1 MSSETTAE
9 PTPRPLEIPAPIG
22 EPRADAVRKLLAIV
36 DRLRAADGCPW
47 DREQT
52 AKSVAP
58 HLVEE
63 AHEVLDAV
71 ESKTDDD
78 VIEESGDLLMGICL
92 LARIQEQA
100 GKFSLADIANAVSE
114 KLVRRHPHVFG
125 DVTVKSAEQALDN
138 WERIKRGEREAKKTD
153 ASAIAG
159 VPAAM
164 PALQRAQ
171 RVGQKA
177 MSAGFRWTNATDAL
191 AKVGEE
197 VRELTEVFERTGEPK
212 DDEARA
218 ALEWELGDVLLAAAF
233 LGNYLKIDP
242 ERAAREALRRFER
255 RFRAVEGEFAG
266 SVNGKSLDLL
276 MAAWNR
282 AKAAERTSTESHGR

>member
-1 MSSETTAE
+1 MSSDTTAK
-9 PTPRPLEIPAPIG
+9 PNPRPLEIPAPLG
-22 EPRADAVRKLLAIV
+22 EPRTDALRKLLAIV
-36 DRLRAADGCPW
+36 DRLRAPDGCPW

-63 AHEVLDAV
+63 AHEVVDAV
-71 ESKTDDD
+71 ESKTDAD

-125 DVTVKSAEQALDN
+125 DVTVGSAEQALDN
-138 WERIKRGEREAKKTD
+138 WERIKRGEREEKKTD
-153 ASAIAG
+153 SSAIAG

-197 VRELTEVFERTGEPK
+197 VRELTEVFERTGESK
-212 DDEARA
+212 DDETRA

-242 ERAAREALRRFER
+242 ERATREALRRFER
-255 RFRAVEGEFAG
+255 RFRAVEGEFGGAVG
-266 SVNGKSLDLL
+266 GQPLDAL
-276 MAAWNR
+276 MAAWAR
-282 AKAAERTSTESHGR
+282 AKAAESSAP

>member
-1 MSSETTAE
+1 MSQTTPA
-9 PTPRPLEIPAPIG
+9 PSAPRPLENPPAIG
-22 EPRADAVRKLLAIV
+22 EARLDALAKLVAIV
-36 DRLRAADGCPW
+36 DRLRAPDGCPW

-71 ESKTDDD
+71 EAKTSAD

-92 LARIQEQA
+92 LARIEEQA
-100 GKFSLADIANAVSE
+100 GRFSLADVANTVSE

-125 DVTVKSAEQALDN
+125 DVQVDGAEHALYN
-138 WERIKRGEREAKKTD
+138 WERIKQKEREAKATD

-159 VPAAM
+159 VPTAM
-164 PALQRAQ
+164 PALQRAK
-171 RVGQKA
+171 RVGEKA
-177 MSAGFRWTNATDAL
+177 MAAGFKWTTAKDAL

-197 VRELTEVFERTGEPK
+197 ARELAEAFDALGSRP
-212 DDEARA
+212 DEAARA
-218 ALEWELGDVLLAAAF
+218 RLEHELGDVLLAAAF
-233 LGNYLKIDP
+233 LGNYVKLDP

-255 RFRAVEGEFAG
+255 RFRAIETELGGTLAG
-266 SVNGKSLDLL
+266 RSLDEM
-276 MAAWNR
+276 MAAWRR
-282 AKAAERTSTESHGR
+282 AKDAESA